1 MGEENMLSASY
12 LSLSLSQLVP
22 ITINSVLNADQE

>member
-12 LSLSLSQLVP
+12 LSLSLSHLVP